1 MKSKQEI
8 VTELIKAG
16 VLITPDFLQNNLI
29 DENLLNSYTKIET
42 IPEDESNN
50 LIDVKTK
57 VEIIFNYNKATK
69 KKDISHFVSYFRKRY
84 ETLSNLLMRRPELAN
99 VISINRLWNKQ
110 LKETVAIIGLVSSK
124 EETKNGHFILEIEDL
139 TGKIKVLINKER
151 KEIAKNIILDE
162 VIGVIG
168 SIGDKI
174 VFSSE
179 IIYPDVPS
187 TKELKK
193 SPDEICAA
201 FISDIHVG
209 SKMFLPEDFERFI
222 DWLNGN
228 VGSEKQKQFAR
239 RIKYLFVA
247 GDIVDGVGIYPSQ
260 ENELNIKDIAEQYKT
275 CAEYLN
281 KIRKD
286 VHIIICPGN
295 HDAVRIGEPQPAL
308 INQFTEPLTKM
319 SNVILVSNPAI
330 INIHKTDYFPGFDV
344 LMYHGYSFDSYV
356 SNVDSIREGG
366 GYDRADLIMKFLLQ
380 KRHLA
385 PTYASTLYFMDNE
398 EDPLIIKTVPDFFVT
413 GHIHKTNVS
422 NYNNIS
428 LICGS
433 CWQSKTN
440 FQEKVG
446 HNPEPSR
453 VPVVNLKTRE
463 IKILRFGNENLFQ

>member
-179 IIYPDVPS
+179 IIYPDVPL